1 MTYMKSLRN
10 ILVGALSVLML
21 ILTSCAPEEPA
32 GSKAIIPG
40 DTEIEVAVAGGN
52 VPFTV
57 YADALWEADVT
68 ETWLS
73 IDPANGF
80 GTVDVTL
87 SIEENTGTTS
97 REAKIII
104 KGGSTLDPIEV
115 TVIQKG
121 DRFRNETAKT
131 ATEVAALEPGALAK
145 VSESQVVAVSDA
157 AFIVTDGTTMLL
169 VQGNADVAVGDKISF
184 QGDVI
189 TVNGL
194 TAVKLDEVTS
204 KAEGTYTAGEPKDI
218 TNESGYAPGKVEY
231 VKIQAVYTM
240 GGQFQVNGVDV
251 AVPYLPAVSLS
262 ALANHNVVAT
272 GYYVGAI
279 DALAAIHVTSVED
292 LGEAQIDG
300 IVFEDNFE
308 WFAEIA
314 TAEKAGDAVATNNPS
329 ATAPNVFT
337 MGSSAEFLEAF
348 AERGYKFLF
357 GKVGATEFVQG
368 PDPAQTDSRVMY
380 LQTNYL
386 KFGKTS
392 WNGAIMLP
400 ALSRLTAPTDVVVE
414 FDWCWQITGAAKPDL
429 MTLQVDATAGQFAD
443 SGASTSFELESA
455 QSKVDGESKI
465 EWQHVTLVLKG
476 ATAETVLT
484 IRPTNADPDVQNPA
498 RHQNRWYLDNIKITN
513 ADGSTPQPGGTQT
526 LAVFPFPYDTAFT
539 GEGEGAGVKWN
550 LAEGWILSE
559 DGNSKMSAHTPE
571 GGAMK
576 ITYKYEA
583 SSDEG
588 LTKDHVRALATGMQ
602 KGSYWLY
609 EIPVNDM
616 PAGTY
621 NITYKQSASA
631 TGPNYFIMEV
641 SFDGQNWAPVA
652 AQTTTETYKDGT
664 GGREVTWTY
673 ALNRGG
679 VNAANIPYVVDV
691 DYAAPAL
698 PGSNTLYVRAKVADD
713 MAYGSEKALG
723 TKGTNRIWGPCEV
736 TFAN

>member
-1 MTYMKSLRN
+1 
-10 ILVGALSVLML
+10 
-21 ILTSCAPEEPA
+21 
-32 GSKAIIPG
+32 
-40 DTEIEVAVAGGN
+40 
-52 VPFTV
+52 
-57 YADALWEADVT
+57 
-68 ETWLS
+68 
-73 IDPANGF
+73 
-80 GTVDVTL
+80 
-87 SIEENTGTTS
+87 
-97 REAKIII
+97 
-104 KGGSTLDPIEV
+104 
-115 TVIQKG
+115 
-121 DRFRNETAKT
+121 
-131 ATEVAALEPGALAK
+131 
-145 VSESQVVAVSDA
+145 
-157 AFIVTDGTTMLL
+157 
-169 VQGNADVAVGDKISF
+169 
-184 QGDVI
+184 
-189 TVNGL
+189 
-194 TAVKLDEVTS
+194 
-204 KAEGTYTAGEPKDI
+204 
-218 TNESGYAPGKVEY
+218 
-231 VKIQAVYTM
+231 
-240 GGQFQVNGVDV
+240 
-251 AVPYLPAVSLS
+251 
-262 ALANHNVVAT
+262 
-272 GYYVGAI
+272 
-279 DALAAIHVTSVED
+279 
-292 LGEAQIDG
+292 
-300 IVFEDNFE
+300 
-308 WFAEIA
+308 
-314 TAEKAGDAVATNNPS
+314 
-329 ATAPNVFT
+329 
-337 MGSSAEFLEAF
+337 
-348 AERGYKFLF
+348 
-357 GKVGATEFVQG
+357 
-368 PDPAQTDSRVMY
+368 
-380 LQTNYL
+380 
-386 KFGKTS
+386 
-392 WNGAIMLP
+392 
-400 ALSRLTAPTDVVVE
+400 LSRLTAPTDVVVE

-576 ITYKYEA
+576 ITYKYEE

-641 SFDGQNWAPVA
+641 SVDGQNWAPVA